1 MKKILSLALAVVML
15 CSVVL
20 TGCAKKTTE
29 AISVCLASEP
39 QTIDPALNS
48 AVDGA
53 TMIIH
58 AFSGLVGYRQ
68 NSKGALELFA
78 DCAAELVEGVAGAD
92 GKVTYTYTL
101 RDGLKWSDGSELT
114 AADFVY
120 AWNRAVDPMTAA
132 DYLRQV

>member
-58 AFSGLVGYRQ
+58 AFPVLS
-68 NSKGALELFA
+68 
-78 DCAAELVEGVAGAD
+78 
-92 GKVTYTYTL
+92 VTVRIPRARL
-101 RDGLKWSDGSELT
+101 SFLLT
-114 AADFVY
+114 ALPSLLKV
-120 AWNRAVDPMTAA
+120 
-132 DYLRQV
+132 